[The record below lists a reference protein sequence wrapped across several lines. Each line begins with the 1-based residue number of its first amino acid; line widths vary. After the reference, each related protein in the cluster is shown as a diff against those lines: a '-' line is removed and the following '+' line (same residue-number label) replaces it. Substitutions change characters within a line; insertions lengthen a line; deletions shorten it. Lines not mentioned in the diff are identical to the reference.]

1 MWQTGMRIPTN
12 LITGF
17 LGAGKTTA
25 IRTLLDHRPAGERWS
40 IFVNEYGMVSIDHV
54 ILESEAAEVQVQELG
69 GGCFCCTMA
78 YAMEPLLA
86 QFIRQTKPD
95 RLLIEPSGA
104 GHPARVIDTLRSDK
118 WRTSIDLRATICLV
132 DPKDFNNPK
141 CTNTTVFHD
150 QIQMAD
156 VVVLNWLD
164 VREPELVQRCRQWIE
179 QFDPPKLLIA
189 ETSHG
194 QLRPEWLDV
203 ESTVI
208 RTPQFATA
216 ASESTHV
223 IDDHLRQPLHIHVDS
238 KTSVPQQ
245 VITLNQPPLPGR
257 PLRLDNDG
265 LGQWA
270 CGWIFSP
277 QDTFNRAQISELLQQ
292 LTPVQRLKG
301 VFHCNDDW
309 WMVNRV
315 DQQTNFVHSAYRRDS
330 RLEIICEGQAMDWL
344 SVESRL
350 LNCLVGA
357 GAVSE

>member
-1 MWQTGMRIPTN
+1 MWQPGKRIPTN

-25 IRTLLDHRPAGERWS
+25 IRTLLDQRPAGERWS
-40 IFVNEYGMVSIDHV
+40 IFVNEYGMVSIDHAL
-54 ILESEAAEVQVQELG
+54 LESEADEVQVQELG

-132 DPKDFNNPK
+132 DPKDFDNPR
-141 CTNTTVFHD
+141 CTNITVFHD

-164 VREPELVQRCRQWIE
+164 VRDPKLVQRCRQWIE
-179 QFDPPKLLIA
+179 QLDPPKLLIA
-189 ETSHG
+189 ETSLG
-194 QLRPEWLDV
+194 QLRPEWLDL
-203 ESTVI
+203 ESTVV
-208 RTPQFATA
+208 RTPQFATEPI
-216 ASESTHV
+216 ESTRTTDVQLQHALPIQVKPDSHETRRV
-223 IDDHLRQPLHIHVDS
+223 IA
-238 KTSVPQQ
+238 
-245 VITLNQPPLPGR
+245 LNQPPSPGK
-257 PLRLDNDG
+257 PLRLDNEG

-277 QDTFNRAQISELLQQ
+277 HDTFDRKKLTELLQR
-292 LTPVQRLKG
+292 LAPLRRLKG
-301 VFHCNDDW
+301 VLHCNDDW

-315 DQQTNFVHSAYRRDS
+315 EEQTNFAHTAYRRDS
-330 RLEIICEGQAMDWL
+330 RLEIICNDQPLDWL
-344 SVESRL
+344 SIESSL
-350 LNCLVGA
+350 LICLFGA
-357 GAVSE
+357 D